1 MPEGQAAEIARQYYG
16 VQASA
21 LRLPSEHDDTF
32 RLALNDGSA
41 RFLRVSPPDP
51 ALAGTAPAGSAPAG
65 SAEVSFL
72 TAILCHLASAAPD
85 LPVQRIVRSL
95 DGAPEVW
102 LRSADGAAD
111 RIARMTTFLDGSLLR
126 DVPSCPGL
134 RRDIGAT
141 LAALSRAL
149 RRFTHPAA
157 HRTHLWDLQNA
168 PALRAHVDQL
178 PDAGTG
184 AGTGPGV
191 DARLRGQLLAVLD
204 RFEHAVRPALAGT
217 PVQVIHT
224 DFHGDNL
231 LADSGR
237 ITGVLDFGDSLI
249 GPVAMDVAVAAC
261 YQLGAGSDRTGSGS
275 ASSGSASS
283 GSASSGSA
291 SSGSA
296 SSGSAS
302 SGSAS
307 FDRAASDRADLLE
320 PALDV
325 VAGYHAVDPLR
336 PADLPLIAEFIQLR
350 LATRIIVS
358 QRNAAREPANAGYL
372 LRKTPQAIEHFAA
385 FRAIGGESVVGRL
398 RAATGMEG
406 AAGGQCPAG
415 RGGRWTD

>member
-1 MPEGQAAEIARQYYG
+1 MVSVPRMPEGQAVEIARQYYG
-16 VQASA
+16 IQACA
-21 LRLPSEHDDTF
+21 RRLPSEHDDTF
-32 RLALNDGSA
+32 RLALSDGSA

-51 ALAGTAPAGSAPAG
+51 PLAGAVPSDTAPADTVPADTVPSGTALSGTAP
-65 SAEVSFL
+65 VSFL
-72 TAILCHLASAAPD
+72 TAILLHLAFAAPD
-85 LPVQRIVRSL
+85 LPVQRIVPAL
-95 DGAPEVW
+95 DGAPEVR
-102 LRSADGAAD
+102 LRPAGGAAD

-157 HRTHLWDLQNA
+157 RRTHLWDLQNA
-168 PALRAHVDQL
+168 PALRAYVDQL
-178 PDAGTG
+178 PDGGPG
-184 AGTGPGV
+184 AGPGV

-204 RFEHAVRPALAGT
+204 RFEHAVRPALAGI
-217 PVQVIHT
+217 PVQVIHA

-261 YQLGAGSDRTGSGS
+261 YQLGAGSGS
-275 ASSGSASS
+275 AS
-283 GSASSGSA
+283 
-291 SSGSA
+291 
-296 SSGSAS
+296 
-302 SGSAS
+302 
-307 FDRAASDRADLLE
+307 LLD

-336 PADLPLIAEFIQLR
+336 PADLSLIAEFIELR

-358 QRNAAREPANAGYL
+358 QRNAAREPGNAEYL
-372 LRKTPQAIEHFAA
+372 LRKTPQAIEHFTA
-385 FRAIGGESVVGRL
+385 FGAIGAQTVTSRL
-398 RAATGMEG
+398 RSACGLGLRCTA
-406 AAGGQCPAG
+406 
-415 RGGRWTD
+415 